1 MSNPRSL
8 LIVSWCFRVQGILAA
23 VGIVS
28 ALAEPRISLDFNLLG
43 LWIGPG
49 LLRHEV
55 RYRTWGVRLLVFSI
69 VLSAVGL
76 VVTLTTNQPP
86 DVHLFGHRIATVPRA
101 VMLGAVAL
109 GAAITVWQY
118 MVLRQPSIRALFKQQ
133 EDLGDPLAA
142 SPDAEVSDPVLSV

>member
-1 MSNPRSL
+1 MCNPKSL

-55 RYRTWGVRLLVFSI
+55 RYRTWALRLLVLSI
-69 VLSAVGL
+69 VLSAVAL
-76 VVTLTTNQPP
+76 VVTLATTQTPYFH
-86 DVHLFGHRIATVPRA
+86 VFGRRFATAPRA
-101 VMLGAVAL
+101 VMLGAVAV
-109 GAAITVWQY
+109 GAAISVWQCV
-118 MVLRQPSIRALFKQQ
+118 VLRRPSIRELFKHQ
-133 EDLGDPLAA
+133 EALGDPLTAR
-142 SPDAEVSDPVLSV
+142 PDS